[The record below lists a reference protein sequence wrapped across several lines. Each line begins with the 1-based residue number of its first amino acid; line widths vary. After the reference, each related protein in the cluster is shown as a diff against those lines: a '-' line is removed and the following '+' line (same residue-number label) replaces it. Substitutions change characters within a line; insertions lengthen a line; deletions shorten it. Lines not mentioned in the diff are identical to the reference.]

1 MNYTKIPEQN
11 NEYMPPPEMNENVV
25 FPLME
30 QQYVPPP
37 QQTPNNDIKLQ
48 PQQEPNY
55 AMSSQQQPQYGQAF
69 ESGEPSNE
77 IPAIMLTQEEPN
89 SIVDPK
95 MFKTKPLTIRCMF
108 CEIPITTTVTKKC
121 NCLALFLFLCTGYI
135 YIFVQMCRKKDV
147 CVYDATHVCPNCGR
161 TVGTYRAC

>member
-1 MNYTKIPEQN
+1 M
-11 NEYMPPPEMNENVV
+11 
-25 FPLME
+25 
-30 QQYVPPP
+30 
-37 QQTPNNDIKLQ
+37 TPK
-48 PQQEPNY
+48 
-55 AMSSQQQPQYGQAF
+55 QQPQYGQAIAN
-69 ESGEPSNE
+69 GVPPNGM
-77 IPAIMLTQEEPN
+77 PAIILNQQIPN
-89 SIVDPK
+89 LIVDPK
-95 MFKTKPLTIRCMF
+95 MYRTNPLTIRCMF